1 VEFIQQR
8 IGHGYQWQRPTP
20 PPSRTAKSGHQ
31 LQLGVDGVDVAHA
44 RSTWLCAAGST
55 SPATS
60 EVDVVARVHYWKTA
74 VIQNNGS
81 ATVFLG
87 GSTVTATGATA
98 SIQVAANATVTVPT
112 TGAEPVEVYAIVS
125 SGTATVSY
133 AYPG

>member
-1 VEFIQQR
+1 
-8 IGHGYQWQRPTP
+8 
-20 PPSRTAKSGHQ
+20 
-31 LQLGVDGVDVAHA
+31 
-44 RSTWLCAAGST
+44 
-55 SPATS
+55 
-60 EVDVVARVHYWKTA
+60 

-98 SIQVAANATVTVPT
+98 GIQVAANATVTVPT
-112 TGAEPVEVYAIVS
+112 AGAEPVEVYAIVS